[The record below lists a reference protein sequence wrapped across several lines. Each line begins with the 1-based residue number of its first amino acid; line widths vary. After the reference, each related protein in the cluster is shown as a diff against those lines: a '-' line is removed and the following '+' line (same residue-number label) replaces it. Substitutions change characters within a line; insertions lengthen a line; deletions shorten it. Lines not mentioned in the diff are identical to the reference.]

1 MHYTKDFII
10 KPYSSCKMLNFEL
23 KMKFLR
29 SILSEWQP
37 DEVCGNLRLKVIE
50 FPIVKYRKNS
60 SVILIGPHFSFRG
73 TSFLGQR
80 IFR

>member
-1 MHYTKDFII
+1 
-10 KPYSSCKMLNFEL
+10 MLNFEL

-29 SILSEWQP
+29 SILSEWRP
-37 DEVCGNLRLKVIE
+37 DEVGGNSRLKVIE

-60 SVILIGPHFSFRG
+60 LFILIGPHFSFRG
-73 TSFLGQR
+73 TSFLGQH